1 MKYYVFIVL
10 TLHLVSCKQAM
21 HLQENVVSFKITNN
35 IRYSSDS
42 TTKLLGDTI
51 VITDKEVIQ
60 GLLKKMNDNKIEF
73 AIFLDH
79 YKVIIQYPDS
89 TVNIGINGNGIRIN
103 GQVCRTKSN
112 IETLLNKYMTK

>member
-1 MKYYVFIVL
+1 
-10 TLHLVSCKQAM
+10 M